1 MQPGLSIGKRSTR
14 LNLLM
19 LSSISK
25 RLYRMMPQNDSTAQP
40 QQNVP
45 SMKKRTALIVDD
57 GELIRRT
64 TSYLLLRLNFDI
76 ATASDGYRGI
86 QLALQLIP
94 DIIILDIWMPQLD
107 GLQVLQILK
116 SQEKTKSIPVIVI
129 TGHDDENKIQEA
141 LSFGAT
147 CVLRKPLKERII
159 FSILR
164 DIFGSEFDGFTEIG
178 KKEAEPM
185 RTDGQTS
192 VNGEDE
198 AMLTFLKKQFVLL
211 YIPRIKKMME
221 LVSSRELKGLHRLVH
236 DIKGSA
242 GTVGYADVTEKAAS
256 VEAIL
261 KKESIDWTAVT
272 QAADILCRR
281 IEEVQFEV
289 ENL

>member
-1 MQPGLSIGKRSTR
+1 
-14 LNLLM
+14 
-19 LSSISK
+19 
-25 RLYRMMPQNDSTAQP
+25 MMPPNDITAQP

-45 SMKKRTALIVDD
+45 SMKKRTALIIDD

-129 TGHDDENKIQEA
+129 TGHDDQDKIQKA
-141 LSFGAT
+141 LSLGAT
-147 CVLRKPLKERII
+147 CVLRKPLKEQII
-159 FSILR
+159 LSMLHE
-164 DIFGSEFDGFTEIG
+164 IFGSEFDEYTDTG
-178 KKEAEPM
+178 KKETETMASDG
-185 RTDGQTS
+185 RTS
-192 VNGEDE
+192 ENEEDE

-221 LVSSRELKGLHRLVH
+221 LVSSRELRDLHRLVH

-261 KKESIDWTAVT
+261 KKESIDWTAVS
-272 QAADILCRR
+272 QAADILFRR
-281 IEEVQFEV
+281 IEEVQLEV

>member
-1 MQPGLSIGKRSTR
+1 
-14 LNLLM
+14 
-19 LSSISK
+19 
-25 RLYRMMPQNDSTAQP
+25 
-40 QQNVP
+40 
-45 SMKKRTALIVDD
+45 MKKRTALIIDD

-76 ATASDGYRGI
+76 ATASDGYRGV

-94 DIIILDIWMPQLD
+94 DIIILDIWMPELD

-129 TGHDDENKIQEA
+129 TGHDDQDRIQRA
-141 LSFGAT
+141 LSLGAT

-159 FSILR
+159 FSMLHE
-164 DIFGSEFDGFTEIG
+164 IFGSEFDEFTDTV
-178 KKEAEPM
+178 KKETETMAPDG
-185 RTDGQTS
+185 RTS
-192 VNGEDE
+192 ENEEDE

-211 YIPRIKKMME
+211 YIPRIKKMMD
-221 LVSSRELKGLHRLVH
+221 LVSLRELKDLSRLVH

-256 VEAIL
+256 METIL
-261 KKESIDWTAVT
+261 KKEPIDWIAVS
-272 QAADILCRR
+272 QAADILYRR

>member
-1 MQPGLSIGKRSTR
+1 
-14 LNLLM
+14 
-19 LSSISK
+19 
-25 RLYRMMPQNDSTAQP
+25 MMPPNDITAHSTQNA
-40 QQNVP
+40 P

-76 ATASDGYRGI
+76 ATASDGYRGV
-86 QLALQLIP
+86 QLALQLTP

-107 GLQVLQILK
+107 GLQVLQLLK

-129 TGHDDENKIQEA
+129 TGHDDQDKIQQA
-141 LSFGAT
+141 ISLGAA
-147 CVLRKPLKERII
+147 CVIRKPLKERIV
-159 FSILR
+159 FSMLR
-164 DIFGSEFDGFTEIG
+164 EIFGSEFDEYTDTG
-178 KKEAEPM
+178 KKEVETMTPEG
-185 RTDGQTS
+185 RIS
-192 VNGEDE
+192 ENEEDE

-221 LVSSRELKGLHRLVH
+221 LVSSRELKDLLRLVH

-256 VEAIL
+256 VEAML
-261 KKESIDWTAVT
+261 KKEPIDWTAIN